1 MAADCHCPTEQS
13 RPVSPGNIDVIPFI
27 GRFIKIASSK
37 IPIGER
43 LRIPRE
49 KSLITGILIQV
60 VAATTLSQTIDPNST
75 FSSYPPFT
83 HTD

>member
-13 RPVSPGNIDVIPFI
+13 RPVSPGNIGVTPFI

-60 VAATTLSQTIDPNST
+60 VAATPLPQTIDPN
-75 FSSYPPFT
+75 
-83 HTD
+83 